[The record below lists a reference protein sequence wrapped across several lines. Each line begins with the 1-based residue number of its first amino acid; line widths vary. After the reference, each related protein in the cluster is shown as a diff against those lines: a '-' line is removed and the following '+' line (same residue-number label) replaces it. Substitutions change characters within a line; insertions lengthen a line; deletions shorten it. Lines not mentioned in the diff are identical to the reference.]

1 MSSYIALSNWIWKI
15 YHIDI
20 IIRPKLCQFVQFE
33 ILPSMSHKVFI
44 FLKITH
50 RRNKF
55 SYEICSRELL
65 FHRKSSDRSN
75 FMWNRFRRHK
85 FHAGINILL
94 HLCQARKVNGPWLLG
109 VYIFPLSTIFILDC
123 VPMVW
128 YLFCFSF
135 LLVYCIIIS
144 ISEDVPTFN
153 INTMGASRGEGLTF
167 PSGVSEFLPQFH
179 GF

>member
-1 MSSYIALSNWIWKI
+1 
-15 YHIDI
+15 
-20 IIRPKLCQFVQFE
+20 
-33 ILPSMSHKVFI
+33 
-44 FLKITH
+44 
-50 RRNKF
+50 
-55 SYEICSRELL
+55 
-65 FHRKSSDRSN
+65 
-75 FMWNRFRRHK
+75 
-85 FHAGINILL
+85 
-94 HLCQARKVNGPWLLG
+94 
-109 VYIFPLSTIFILDC
+109 
-123 VPMVW
+123 MVW